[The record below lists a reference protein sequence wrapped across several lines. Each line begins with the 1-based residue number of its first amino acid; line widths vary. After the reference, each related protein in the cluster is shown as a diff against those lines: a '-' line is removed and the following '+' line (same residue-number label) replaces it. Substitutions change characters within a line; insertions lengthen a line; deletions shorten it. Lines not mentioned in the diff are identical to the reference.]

1 MSTAQQELD
10 ALTSLEERIT
20 RAVEVVGNLRA
31 EKADLEARLRS
42 AIGERDTARQ
52 ELDTLRGERTQVRA
66 RIEKLLG
73 KLDLLG
79 GA

>member
-10 ALTSLEERIT
+10 ALASLEERIT
-20 RAVEVVGNLRA
+20 RTVEVVTNLRT

-42 AIGERDTARQ
+42 AMAERDKVRQ
-52 ELDTLRGERTQVRA
+52 ELDELRGERKQVRT

-73 KLDLLG
+73 QLDLLS